1 MEDRRYVTHMN
12 WAPCKCHKVCNC
24 HHKREEHECKEERCH
39 GHKEEKCHKPMNNC
53 RSCICE
59 QLRRLEVGTVV
70 DVFLSGGLRF
80 LGLTFVSF
88 NARNCCAYF
97 LEAGSTTPL
106 IIDCKKID
114 AIRIVRRA

>member
-12 WAPCKCHKVCNC
+12 WAPCKCQKPCNC
-24 HHKREEHECKEERCH
+24 HQKKQHECKEEK
-39 GHKEEKCHKPMNNC
+39 GHRAMNHC

-59 QLRRLEVGTVV
+59 QLKCLEVGTVV
-70 DVFLSGGLRF
+70 DVFLTGGLSF

-114 AIRIVRRA
+114 AIRIVRR

>member
-12 WAPCKCHKVCNC
+12 WAPCKCQKSCKC
-24 HHKREEHECKEERCH
+24 SQKKEHECKEE
-39 GHKEEKCHKPMNNC
+39 KSHKPMNNC

-59 QLRRLEVGTVV
+59 QLRCLEIGTVV
-70 DVFLSGGLRF
+70 DVFLSGGLSF

>member
-114 AIRIVRRA
+114 AIRIVRRG

>member
-12 WAPCKCHKVCNC
+12 WAPCKCHKPCKC
-24 HHKREEHECKEERCH
+24 SRKKEHECKEE
-39 GHKEEKCHKPMNNC
+39 KCHKAVNNC

-59 QLRRLEVGTVV
+59 QLRKLEVGAVV
-70 DVFLSGGLRF
+70 DVFLAGGLSF

-88 NARNCCAYF
+88 NCRNCCAYF
-97 LEAGSTTPL
+97 LEAGSTSPL

-114 AIRIVRRA
+114 AIRVVRA

>member
-24 HHKREEHECKEERCH
+24 HHKKEHECKEERCH
-39 GHKEEKCHKPMNNC
+39 CHKEEKCHKPMNNC